1 MITIHRYFPFNGLAH
16 VKWEFH
22 PDRVVIA
29 TRSLTY
35 DNRREIRYRKIARIQ
50 RFRYVDFGWIN
61 RACTLVMWAGL
72 GLLVYQLLDVHI
84 PTFWL
89 VEKVIVIAAFF
100 MALPGFRKHE
110 YVAFLGQN
118 AETLATLQL
127 QRRSFDQEESA
138 LGLINKKNR
147 IKEDSFAD
155 PLPKR
160 KPVYKIEELTPL
172 KYWHRYHVLFYE
184 DRIIEQNQSFIQDS
198 TMINRYGSLSGKVTT
213 AWMGDDSWSYVW
225 CYWLYLVATVGY
237 VFVLFYPQFLYQNWT
252 FIYTWLAAFALL
264 IPLYLMK
271 FWKRE
276 HWILLTR
283 EGGQAIRIR
292 MNASNRENLRKIE
305 RYVTN
310 KARVKRRKP
319 A

>member
-1 MITIHRYFPFNGLAH
+1 MIAIHRYFPFDGFAH
-16 VKWEFH
+16 VKWEFR

-29 TRSLTY
+29 TRSLTH
-35 DNRREIRYRKIARIQ
+35 DNQREILYRKITRVQ

-61 RACTLVMWAGL
+61 RACTLIMWAGL
-72 GLLVYQLLDVHI
+72 GLLLDQWLHFANDA
-84 PTFWL
+84 FWL
-89 VEKVIVIAAFF
+89 AEKVLVIAAFL

-118 AETLATLQL
+118 AETLTTLKL
-127 QRRSFDQEESA
+127 QRRSIDQEETA
-138 LGLINKKNR
+138 IGLILRKNR

-155 PLPKR
+155 LLPKR

-172 KYWHRYHVLFYE
+172 KYWQRFRVLFYE
-184 DRIIEQNQSFIQDS
+184 DRIIEQTQSLIQDS
-198 TMINRYGSLSGKVTT
+198 TMVNGYRSLNGRATT
-213 AWMGDDSWSYVW
+213 AWIGDDSWSYVW

-237 VFVLFYPQFLYQNWT
+237 VFVLFYPQFLYQNWI
-252 FIYTWLAAFALL
+252 FIYIWLAAFALL

-276 HWILLTR
+276 HWILLTN
-283 EGGQAIRIR
+283 EGSQAISIR
-292 MNASNRENLRKIE
+292 MSAANRENLRKIE
-305 RYVTN
+305 AYIARKV
-310 KARVKRRKP
+310 KAKPRKT